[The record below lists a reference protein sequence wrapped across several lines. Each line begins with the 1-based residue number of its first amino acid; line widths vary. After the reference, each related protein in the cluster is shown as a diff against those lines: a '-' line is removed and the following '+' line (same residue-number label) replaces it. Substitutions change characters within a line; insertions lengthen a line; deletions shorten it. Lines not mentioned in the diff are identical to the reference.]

1 MRAEMGTTHISVAD
15 LDRDAGGG
23 IDGGAGRRGRPR
35 RAHAAGT
42 ETAAACDQTDKCV
55 RHDRTR
61 DEACECVCVCIYRE
75 KLAEKSRSSNGGIAQ
90 AHGCDWQQE
99 QE

>member
-1 MRAEMGTTHISVAD
+1 MRAEMGTHISVAD

-42 ETAAACDQTDKCV
+42 EAPAA
-55 RHDRTR
+55 
-61 DEACECVCVCIYRE
+61 
-75 KLAEKSRSSNGGIAQ
+75 
-90 AHGCDWQQE
+90 
-99 QE
+99 